1 MPTDL
6 SPAAAPSRWS
16 RIIGWVNG
24 RDVPISDPRFWVIQM
39 LVLGTDLGHLVL
51 EDAQVL
57 VGESDLYLLSVS
69 VLLIPVVYAALTFG
83 LRGAV
88 PTVLW
93 AFVLSLPEISLH
105 GWTTRIGILTQFC
118 IVLAIAVIVALR
130 VDREKAAARTTV
142 EANRR
147 LSRLNATTVALAD
160 SLDLDHVLRAT
171 LRAKLDPRKHQ
182 VAWIRLLPEPGWPGL
197 TVIDASG
204 PVVSATLDPE
214 QEGLTLAACVTGKL
228 QFETPSLART
238 HTLVAPLK
246 SEGVTVGALGLTQS
260 DELISED
267 EFQVHTAIARQLGVA
282 LSNIRSHDSM
292 RAALADLSMAKENLE
307 VYVELATEAQEEER
321 KRLSRELHDDI
332 LQCIVVAKGQI
343 ESVTG
348 GDLPERSLARLLDV
362 QEILSGTI
370 VNVRRYCRDLRPSLL
385 DDLGLVEAVEWLV
398 DDLRSRANLIVD
410 LEVDGRVRRLGSRD
424 ELLTF
429 RVIQEGLHNVER
441 HAEATHV
448 GVGLTF
454 TSDTLVVTVKDNGRG
469 MAPTGRRGGHPAER
483 GLGLRG
489 MDERTKLL
497 RGELIFESR
506 NGEGTIVELVVPLPR
521 SVKTPVTWAEA
532 SDSTPTAQ
540 RSAPST

>member
-1 MPTDL
+1 VK
-6 SPAAAPSRWS
+6 R
-16 RIIGWVNG
+16 
-24 RDVPISDPRFWVIQM
+24 RDVPLRDPRFWVIQM

-57 VGESDLYLLSVS
+57 VDESDLYLLSVS

-88 PTVLW
+88 PTTLW
-93 AFVLSLPEISLH
+93 AFVLSLPEISMH
-105 GWTTRIGILTQFC
+105 GWTTRIGILVQFG
-118 IVLAIAVIVALR
+118 IVLAIAVVVAVR
-130 VDREKAAARTTV
+130 VDREKSAARTTAQ
-142 EANRR
+142 ANRR

-160 SLDLDHVLRAT
+160 LDLDRVLGAT

-182 VAWIRLLPEPGWPGL
+182 VAWIHLLSEPGLPGR

-204 PVVSATLDPE
+204 PTVPLELDPG
-214 QEGLTLAACVTGKL
+214 QEALTLAACATGEL
-228 QFETPSLART
+228 QSDDHASPRT

-246 SEGVTVGALGLTQS
+246 SEGVTVGALGLTQP
-260 DELISED
+260 DEPISQD
-267 EFQVHTAIARQLGVA
+267 ERQVHAAIARQLGVA
-282 LSNIRSHDSM
+282 LSNIRSHASM
-292 RAALADLSMAKENLE
+292 RAALADLSTAKENLE

-343 ESVTG
+343 DSVTSS
-348 GDLPERSLARLLDV
+348 DVPERASARLLDV
-362 QEILSGTI
+362 QEVLSGTI
-370 VNVRRYCRDLRPSLL
+370 VNLRRYCRDLRPSLL

-398 DDLRSRANLIVD
+398 DDLRSRTNLTVD
-410 LEVDGRVRRLGSRD
+410 LEVDGRVRRMGSRD

-441 HAEATHV
+441 HAEATHA
-448 GVGLTF
+448 GVGLAF
-454 TSDTLVVTVKDNGRG
+454 TRDTLVVTVKDNGRG
-469 MAPTGRRGGHPAER
+469 MVPTGRRGGHPAER

-497 RGELIFESR
+497 RGELTFESSTAA
-506 NGEGTIVELVVPLPR
+506 GTMVELVVPLPR
-521 SVKTPVTWAEA
+521 SVNTPI
-532 SDSTPTAQ
+532 P
-540 RSAPST
+540 